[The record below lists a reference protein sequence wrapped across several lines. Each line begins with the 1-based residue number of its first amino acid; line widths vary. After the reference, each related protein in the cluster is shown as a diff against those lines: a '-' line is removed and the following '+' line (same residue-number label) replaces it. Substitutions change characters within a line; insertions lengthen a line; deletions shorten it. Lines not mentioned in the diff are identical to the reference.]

1 MRKTVPIS
9 SKFHSELHSAYPPI
23 PHWKFWFHKGSIH
36 LDVAVSGKKVLL
48 TGGSGFVGSHCLD
61 LLLQEGYE
69 VVATVR
75 SEKKGQDIL
84 SAFPAAKSQLSYAI
98 VEDIAWDNAFDEA
111 VRTAEFGTVLHV
123 ASPYHY
129 KLLDIQ
135 KDLIDPVVN
144 GTLNILKAVSDHAPT
159 AKRVIITSSFSA
171 VVNIKHPEKTYQE
184 HHFNPI
190 TREEAYE
197 DGVQAYRASKTFAEL
212 AAWEFMQ
219 IKKPGF
225 SLTTMNPPLI
235 LGPLAPWL
243 ASMDS
248 INTSNERL
256 RDLCQ
261 EKWKDELPPTASWYW
276 VDVRDVARAHV
287 RALEKLDAGGRRFF
301 LMQGRMSNAQI
312 AQVAADEYPRLKDK
326 IPKTLVDD
334 TPPDLR
340 EVDAAPSTDILG
352 LEYRDMRTCIVDSL
366 KLLIN

>member
-1 MRKTVPIS
+1 M
-9 SKFHSELHSAYPPI
+9 
-23 PHWKFWFHKGSIH
+23 
-36 LDVAVSGKKVLL
+36 SGKKVLL

-159 AKRVIITSSFSA
+159 VKRVVITSSFSA

-197 DGVQAYRASKTFAEL
+197 DGVQAYRAK
-212 AAWEFMQ
+212 AW
-219 IKKPGF
+219 IL
-225 SLTTMNPPLI
+225 STTMNPPLI

-261 EKWKDELPPTASWYW
+261 GKWKDELPPTASWYW

-287 RALEKLDAGGRRFF
+287 RALEKLDAGGRRLF

-334 TPPDLR
+334 TPPDLW

>member
-1 MRKTVPIS
+1 M
-9 SKFHSELHSAYPPI
+9 
-23 PHWKFWFHKGSIH
+23 
-36 LDVAVSGKKVLL
+36 SGKKVLL
-48 TGGSGFVGSHCLD
+48 TGGSGFVGSYCLD

-98 VEDIAWDNAFDEA
+98 VEDIARGNAFDEA
-111 VRTAEFGTVLHV
+111 VRTTEFDAVLHV

-129 KLLDIQ
+129 K
-135 KDLIDPVVN
+135 P
-144 GTLNILKAVSDHAPT
+144 AVSDHAPT
-159 AKRVIITSSFSA
+159 VKRVVITSSFSA
-171 VVNIKHPEKTYQE
+171 VVNIKHPEKTYRE

-219 IKKPGF
+219 VKKPGF
-225 SLTTMNPPLI
+225 SLTNMNPPLI
-235 LGPLAPWL
+235 LGPPAPWL

-261 EKWKDELPPTASWYW
+261 GKWKDELPPTASWYW

-312 AQVAADEYPRLKDK
+312 AQVAADEYPQLKDK
-326 IPKTLVDD
+326 IPKTLMDD
-334 TPPDLR
+334 TPPDLW
-340 EVDAAPSTDILG
+340 EVDTAPSRDILG
-352 LEYRDMRTCIVDSL
+352 LEYRDLKTCIVDSL